1 MTSYRPIIGLETHI
15 ELNTTSKMFCRCSAD
30 YFGAKPNTH
39 VCPVC
44 LGLPGSLPMP
54 NKKALEMAFLAG
66 FALGC
71 KISPFSKFD
80 RKNYFYPDLAKGFQI
95 SQYDLPLAKNGK
107 LKLSKEKVIRIR
119 RVHLEEDTGKLIHAS
134 VKNSRVTLIDFNRSG
149 VPLMEIVTEPDFESA
164 DEVVLYAKKL
174 RQLICYLG
182 ISEANMQK
190 GQMRFEL
197 NISMG
202 TGRKL
207 PDYKVEVKN
216 INSFRFLRKAT
227 LYEIKRQK
235 RLYKIGRKPQQETRG
250 WDQGK
255 GVTFSQRFKEEAQD
269 YRYFPEPDIPPV
281 HFSQKEIASLK
292 KSLPELF
299 WEKEKRFKKHY
310 RLSSFYIKVLTS
322 EKEKADFFE
331 EAVRIGEKYKIS
343 ASEIANIIVN
353 KRIDLDNLLPGELVK
368 ILVKAKKT
376 SKISEKELEKLVLEV
391 LNENQ
396 KAVKDFLSGKKGA
409 LNFLIGQIARK
420 SRGKFPSEKAHRLLL
435 EKLKK

>member
-95 SQYDLPLAKNGK
+95 SQYDLPLARNGK

-164 DEVVLYAKKL
+164 DEVVLYA
-174 RQLICYLG
+174 
-182 ISEANMQK
+182 N
-190 GQMRFEL
+190 
-197 NISMG
+197 
-202 TGRKL
+202 RKL

-299 WEKEKRFKKHY
+299 WEKEKRFKKDY

-368 ILVKAKKT
+368 ILLKAKKT